1 MTHTTLWL
9 SQIQFYSSLG
19 FMALFL
25 MMELGLAWMLAYFRI
40 RSLST
45 PAGTWMTAYR
55 FWVRVFA
62 LAFILSFAAGLPVL
76 IQFGSLWPALMG
88 KIGDVASP
96 LLAAGITSVF
106 VFKSC
111 FLGAMLFG
119 ERRLSD
125 RAHALVVVMVAV
137 GTLVMAFWLLALV
150 SWMHVP
156 TGAAMLDEQ
165 YRVIDWMAVIFN
177 PALPWYAGLFAG
189 GSLLLAAF
197 LVMGV
202 VAAQSLRRPSE
213 ESERLAFRTAVRLAC
228 VGIALQV
235 LFVMGAG
242 LVAAKYQPAKAAAT
256 LGYWHSGQQPDLVLL
271 AWPDAATQTNRAAW
285 RWRHAGGR
293 WLGKDEHGKLRGL
306 DQFSGMAPPVAATFW
321 SFRLALL
328 AGVLMAASAW
338 ITGWRVH
345 RHNYDPGA
353 LSRGWRHM
361 LAGMAFTAW
370 VMVLAGVAYLLL
382 GAYPYVV
389 TGTITIDEVGGSTPA
404 VALAGGLLVF
414 AVVYVFFIGGFLHA
428 LKHIAR
434 YGVVPV
440 ARRRGRA

>member
-9 SQIQFYSSLG
+9 SQIQFYTSLG

-25 MMELGLAWMLAYFRI
+25 MTEVGLAWMLVYFRI
-40 RSLST
+40 RSLSA
-45 PAGTWMTAYR
+45 PADTWMAAYR

-62 LAFILSFAAGLPVL
+62 LAFILAFAAGLPVF

-88 KIGDVASP
+88 KIGDVAGP

-125 RAHALVVVMVAV
+125 KAHAVVVFMVAV
-137 GTLVMAFWLLALV
+137 GALVMAFWLLALV

-156 TGAAMLDEQ
+156 MGAVMHDDQ
-165 YRVIDWMAVIFN
+165 YQVSDWAAVIFN
-177 PALPWYAGLFAG
+177 PALPWYAGLFLGA
-189 GSLLLAAF
+189 SMLLAAF

-202 VAAQSLRRPSE
+202 VAAQSLRRPSQE
-213 ESERLAFRTAVRLAC
+213 NERLAFRAAVRLAC
-228 VGIALQV
+228 VCVVLQV
-235 LFVMGAG
+235 VFVTGAG
-242 LVAAKYQPAKAAAT
+242 LVTARYQPAKAAAT
-256 LGYWHSGQQPDLVLL
+256 AGYWHSGQQPDLVLL
-271 AWPDAATQTNRAAW
+271 GWPDAALRDNRAAW

-293 WLGKDEHGKLRGL
+293 WLGQDPHGVLRGL

-321 SFRLALL
+321 SFRLAVL
-328 AGVLMAASAW
+328 AGLLMAVTAW
-338 ITGWRVH
+338 ITGWRAH
-345 RHNYDPGA
+345 RHGYDPGA
-353 LSRGWRHM
+353 MSRGWRHI
-361 LAGMAFTAW
+361 LTGTAFLAW
-370 VMVLAGVAYLLL
+370 VMALAGVAHVLL
-382 GAYPYVV
+382 GAYPYAVN
-389 TGTITIDEVGGSTPA
+389 GTVTIDEVAGATPA
-404 VALAGGLLVF
+404 GVLACSLLAF
-414 AVVYVFFIGGFLHA
+414 SIVYLLFVGGFLHA
-428 LKHIAR
+428 LRHIAR